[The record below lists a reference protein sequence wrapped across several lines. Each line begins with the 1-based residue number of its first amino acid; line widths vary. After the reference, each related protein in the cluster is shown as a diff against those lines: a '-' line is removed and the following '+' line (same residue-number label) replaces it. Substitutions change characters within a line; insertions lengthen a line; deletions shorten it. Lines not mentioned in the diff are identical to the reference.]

1 MGNAIMLGGKRRVRL
16 MKIDGETLK
25 LKPPVLVRD
34 VVRQHPN
41 HVVMD
46 SESVRNLGARAKP
59 LDDDRELKGGKKLY
73 FLVEL
78 PKLPEER
85 VPRRVRSGIQ
95 MGAKERLESLM
106 LAKRSVSDLTFVKG
120 GAGGGIAGEGDGTGV
135 MRVKMRLPKSQIASL
150 VGTGADG
157 AEVAEKIIDLCLKKE
172 ENPPVSSAGTAVAEG
187 NKSGNLSTWKP
198 ELGSIKEAGCAKN
211 ARPFQPF

>member
-25 LKPPVLVRD
+25 LKAPVLVRD
-34 VVRQHPN
+34 VVQQHPN

-46 SESVRNLGARAKP
+46 AESVRKLGPQAKP
-59 LDDDRELKGGKKLY
+59 LDDDHELKGGKKLY

-120 GAGGGIAGEGDGTGV
+120 GGGGEGEGAGV
-135 MRVKMRLPKSQIASL
+135 MRVKMRLPKSQVASL

-157 AEVAEKIIDLCLKKE
+157 AEVAEKIIDMCLKKE
-172 ENPPVSSAGTAVAEG
+172 ENPLTASAGAAVAEG
-187 NKSGNLSTWKP
+187 NKSGNLCTSGP
-198 ELGSIKEAGCAKN
+198 GGIQEGACAKN
-211 ARPFQPF
+211 VRPFTLV